1 MPSVVPLSFS
11 SLLYKTTT
19 SYAHCVLPA
28 GSWAGLAMALVLGRE
43 EELLAQLRA
52 LLTFLPP
59 PASPPAPAAPVKVES
74 IMGTSGGGRRL
85 GSKRDRDDDSEAEA
99 EQHGDEPAAAQ
110 PHYCP
115 HPPPPCKR
123 TRCVRGDCPSM
134 HASSLIILF
143 LRSR

>member
-1 MPSVVPLSFS
+1 
-11 SLLYKTTT
+11 
-19 SYAHCVLPA
+19 
-28 GSWAGLAMALVLGRE
+28 MALVLGRD

-74 IMGTSGGGRRL
+74 IMGTSGGGRRRRRRL
-85 GSKRDRDDDSEAEA
+85 GSKRDRDDDDDSEAEAEA

-115 HPPPPCKR
+115 PPPLPPCKR
-123 TRCVRGDCPSM
+123 TRCV
-134 HASSLIILF
+134 
-143 LRSR
+143 